1 MARPERVRRPS
12 PDAAAAGIVTGL
24 RWMANLY
31 RLDGHDRAWD
41 GTPASTSAATEPR
54 ATDPR
59 LVAFHQMWADA
70 VADLVAAVAG
80 DAAGP
85 GEIAAR

>member
-1 MARPERVRRPS
+1 MV
-12 PDAAAAGIVTGL
+12 GL
-24 RWMANLY
+24 RWMANLH
-31 RLDGHDRAWD
+31 RLEDRDRAWD
-41 GTPASTSAATEPR
+41 GAITGSAARAGAR

-59 LVAFHQMWADA
+59 LVAFRQMWADA

-80 DAAGP
+80 EATDP